1 MEEKHDISPADPKVC
16 PPAPVSPADSRQ
28 RPLERL
34 EAISQAV
41 LVSVEETAPELQGY
55 YVRLAQEAEQSEK
68 PSAELDEEVR
78 QEIETLKRASGNLS
92 QALQAT
98 SKLEDELSARFFDM
112 RTSRD
117 RKWYLPNPP
126 ANGSIDL
133 EEQQSRHFAR
143 GINLYKLLLVCF
155 VGSFA
160 GVVVEMLWCLV
171 RNGYIESRA
180 GLVYGPFNLL
190 YGAGAVVL
198 TLALYRYRNRGYLL
212 SFLGGMIVGSVV
224 EYVCSWGQ
232 EALFGSRSWDYS
244 NLPFNLNGRICL
256 LYSVFWGVLGV
267 LWIKDLYPRM
277 AKWILKI
284 PNRAGKILTWCLT
297 AFLVINAAVTC
308 VAVARWSQR
317 VQGEPPADSFWS
329 FVDERFPD
337 ERMER
342 IFANM
347 EFGSTQS

>member
-1 MEEKHDISPADPKVC
+1 MEEKRNIQPAEPTPC
-16 PPAPVSPADSRQ
+16 PAQLHPTGGA

-34 EAISQAV
+34 EAMSEAV
-41 LVSVEETAPELQGY
+41 LASVEEAVPELQGY
-55 YVRLAQEAEQSEK
+55 YVRLAREAEQSER
-68 PSAELDEEVR
+68 PSEALDEEVR
-78 QEIETLKRASGNLS
+78 KEIDALKRTSGNLS
-92 QALQAT
+92 QALQST
-98 SKLEDELSARFFDM
+98 GRLEDELSARFIDM

-126 ANGSIDL
+126 ANGSIGL

-160 GVVVEMLWCLV
+160 GVVVEMLWCLIT
-171 RNGYIESRA
+171 NGYVESRA

-198 TLALYRYRNRGYLL
+198 TVALYRYRNRGYLL
-212 SFLGGMIVGSVV
+212 SFLGGMVVGSVV

-244 NLPFNLNGRICL
+244 GMPFNLNGRICL
-256 LYSVFWGVLGV
+256 IYSVFWGVLGV

-277 AKWILKI
+277 AKWILKV
-284 PNRAGKILTWCLT
+284 PNKAGKILTWCLT
-297 AFLVINAAVTC
+297 AFLVVNAVVTC

-317 VQGEPPADSFWS
+317 VQGEPASGAFWS

-347 EFGSTQS
+347 EFGQS